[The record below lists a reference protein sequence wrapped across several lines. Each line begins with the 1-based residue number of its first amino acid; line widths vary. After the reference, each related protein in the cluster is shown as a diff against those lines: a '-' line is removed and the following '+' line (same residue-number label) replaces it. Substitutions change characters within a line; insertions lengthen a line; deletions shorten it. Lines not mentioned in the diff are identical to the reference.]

1 MSGLR
6 LTLSTAAL
14 SFNPTQLRTLL
25 PHTGAS
31 AADCAVLP
39 SMGFCGS
46 EESVDGNYSTDETH
60 EHPAPRGWIPLVPIS
75 QFLISFTHKLGATT
89 GREK

>member
-1 MSGLR
+1 MSGLS

-75 QFLISFTHKLGATT
+75 QSRLKGLEGLRK
-89 GREK
+89 G